1 MDKSSTK
8 HWDPHCPK
16 CQQELQ
22 RLLELAEGVYDEVDH
37 AAALYRLPLPECCHH
52 ESEPGN

>member
-1 MDKSSTK
+1 MDKPSTK
-8 HWDPHCPK
+8 NWDPHCPK

-37 AAALYRLPLPECCHH
+37 GGALYRLPLPECRHREGEH
-52 ESEPGN
+52 GS